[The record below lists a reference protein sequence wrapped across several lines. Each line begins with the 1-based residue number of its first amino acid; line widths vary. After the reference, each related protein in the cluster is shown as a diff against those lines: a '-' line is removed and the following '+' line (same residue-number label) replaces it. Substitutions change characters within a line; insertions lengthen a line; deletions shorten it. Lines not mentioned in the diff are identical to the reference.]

1 MSQHIQ
7 DPRTGHMKGSVGAGR
22 QQVPQPA
29 RAAGHAPPETPEGPG
44 AAGPDLGRALASL
57 RIPAPALLP
66 GHYVLEVYPDPR
78 GPLTFEDQ
86 PATLSVYGPVHAGRA
101 QEWMDAFPADT
112 DLLDMFAVDARDLD
126 DALHGLGFAREP
138 GEPVYVNDPDVTAE
152 GYSDGSLRDLPGH
165 AREAMLSVHADGL
178 TMTTTATPSLP
189 PTDAERIIVRT
200 AVDDW
205 FDRIDDANA
214 AGAGAAAV
222 WFNDKDRRWQVVE
235 RAGVQ
240 SVWVDKRFDY
250 CRSFA
255 SEPGRIMLSLGSEA
269 LQALRIEGTDP
280 RVLAWAIEA
289 SGPADAAELAA
300 AADTL
305 RALTVDQQ
313 LVHYASSAGQ
323 RSLGRRLREAV
334 QRDR

>member
-1 MSQHIQ
+1 
-7 DPRTGHMKGSVGAGR
+7 MKGSVGHGR
-22 QQVPQPA
+22 QVPQPA
-29 RAAGHAPPETPEGPG
+29 RTAVHPTPGQPTGSATAA
-44 AAGPDLGRALASL
+44 PDLVRALASL

-78 GPLTFEDQ
+78 GRLTFDDQ
-86 PATLSVYGPVHAGRA
+86 PASLSVYGPVPSALA
-101 QEWMDAFPADT
+101 QGWMDTFPADT
-112 DLLDMFAVDARDLD
+112 DLLDMFAVDAGDLD

-152 GYSDGSLRDLPGH
+152 GYSEGSLRDLPGH
-165 AREAMLSVHADGL
+165 AREAVLSVHADGL
-178 TMTTTATPSLP
+178 SMTTTATPNLP

-205 FDRIDDANA
+205 FDRIDDANE

-222 WFNDKDRRWQVVE
+222 WFNDAARAWQVVE

-240 SVWVDKRFDY
+240 SVWVERRFDY

-255 SEPGRIMLSLGSEA
+255 SEPGRIMLFLGTEA
-269 LQALRIEGTDP
+269 LQALRVEGTDP
-280 RVLAWAIEA
+280 RVLAWAIA
-289 SGPADAAELAA
+289 TSGPADAAELDAA
-300 AADTL
+300 AAAL
-305 RALTVDQQ
+305 RELTVDQQ
-313 LVHYASSAGQ
+313 LAHYESGAGQ

-334 QRDR
+334 RRAR